1 MEFIFDYKISWIQK
15 SVNDFEICATELEDK
30 LSLHTLSQ
38 KWHIISTFFANNNNK
53 YKKHG
58 KYKKTSK
65 VNGKFGL
72 CKRNIRGLPE
82 KRKEKKTH
90 KFIEKLCKQTVTF

>member
-1 MEFIFDYKISWIQK
+1 MITKSAESKK

-38 KWHIISTFFANNNNK
+38 KWDIISTFFANNNNK

-58 KYKKTSK
+58 KQ

-82 KRKEKKTH
+82 ERKEKKTH
-90 KFIEKLCKQTVTF
+90 KSSEKLCKQTVTF